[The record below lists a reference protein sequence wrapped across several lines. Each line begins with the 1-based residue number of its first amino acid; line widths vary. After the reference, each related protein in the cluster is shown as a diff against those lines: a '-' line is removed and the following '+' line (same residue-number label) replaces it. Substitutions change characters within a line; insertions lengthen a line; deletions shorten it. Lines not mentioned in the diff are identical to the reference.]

1 MHSRHV
7 HSRSSSFRRGS
18 ILTLAAVSLVM
29 IFAFAA
35 FVVDVGYITLSRAE
49 LSTASDA
56 ASMAA
61 AAELTD
67 GYSKGLTTTQIATNA
82 QTAAVAVSNANSGTG
97 QASLYCNATRDV
109 QLGNYAW
116 NAASGS
122 YVTTWGTTPYNV
134 AQVTLRR
141 NVVNSTNGDKP
152 LDLFF
157 APVFGTKK
165 AGVSRFGKAAMLPI
179 VGVKKI
185 PNVNLN
191 ILPITLDLPTWTSCE
206 QGDGSDS
213 YRYNSSTSTVTSG
226 SDGIKEVDLYP
237 LAKSTTTAG
246 NRGTVDIGSSNN
258 STADISRQIRY
269 GVNDADMAY
278 FGGKFDWSSGN
289 ITLNGDTGLSAGI
302 KDDLTAIIGQPRL
315 IPIFTSVSG
324 PGNNA
329 NYVITKFVGIRVLD
343 VQLTGNQK
351 KVIVQPCSFSD
362 PAGVIGHTTIGTGT
376 VFGPVQIV
384 D

>member
-1 MHSRHV
+1 MHFH
-7 HSRSSSFRRGS
+7 RSLRRSCSSRRGS
-18 ILTLAAVSLVM
+18 ILTVAAASLVM

-49 LSTASDA
+49 LSAASDA

-61 AAELTD
+61 AQELTE
-67 GYSKGLTTTQIATNA
+67 GYKNGLTTAQIVTNA
-82 QTAAVAVSNANSGTG
+82 QNAAVAVAAANSGTG
-97 QASLYCNATRDV
+97 QASLYCNPTRDV
-109 QLGNYAW
+109 ELGNYAW
-116 NAASGS
+116 NAATSS
-122 YVTTWGTTPYNV
+122 YVTSWGTTPYNV
-134 AQVTLRR
+134 ARVTLNR
-141 NVVNSTNGDKP
+141 NMAGSANGDKP

-157 APVFGTKK
+157 APVIGTKT
-165 AGVSRFGKAAMLPI
+165 AGVKRNGMAAMLPI

-191 ILPITLDLPTWTSCE
+191 ILPITLDLPTWTNCE
-206 QGDGSDS
+206 NGNGSDVYS
-213 YRYNSSTSTVTSG
+213 YNASTGTITSG

-237 LAKSTTTAG
+237 LSSSTTTAG

-269 GVNDADMAY
+269 GVNDTDMSY
-278 FGGKFDWSSGN
+278 FGGKFDWSAGS

-302 KDDLTAIIGQPRL
+302 KDDLAAIKGMPRL

-329 NYVITKFVGIRVLD
+329 MYVIPKFVGIRILH

-351 KVIVQPCSFSD
+351 KVIVQPCSYSE
-362 PAGVIGHTTIGTGT
+362 PAGVIGSTTIGTGT
-376 VFGPVQIV
+376 VYGPVKIV
-384 D
+384 K